1 MQEKKKKTVKEKEDK
16 AKKEKKKA
24 ICQFMEETF
33 VLQVGEVGRI
43 GGKRKEG

>member
-24 ICQFMEETF
+24 ICQFVETDF
-33 VLQVGEVGRI
+33 CTT
-43 GGKRKEG
+43 GG